1 MRSEAGAELEAR
13 GPGGAIVDRK
23 ERDLSGLA
31 VRKRG
36 TTSTGHT
43 AIGVHL

>member
-13 GPGGAIVDRK
+13 GPGGAVVDRE
-23 ERDLSGLA
+23 ERDLPGLA

-43 AIGVHL
+43 ASVVHL